1 MEIVQPDT
9 AEIESESTG
18 LFEAGKLMEVVT
30 HDSYMLAGEHLKA
43 VKRLQKKVEEL
54 FAAPKEAAWASHKSI
69 VAAEKKLLEPLKI
82 QEKECSLKVQSYLVE
97 KKRLEDLEF
106 ERRRKIAEE
115 EQERIAS
122 AERLRQED
130 QKLKLAISLEQQGFK
145 EESQEVLNQEVVVV
159 PDQIVMPKVIDESP
173 KVEGVFTRKSYKA
186 KVDNLKLLVDEIA
199 AGRQPLSLIVANEP
213 ILNKM
218 AQALKNELRI
228 PGVSVIENF
237 SITTR
242 LD

>member
-1 MEIVQPDT
+1 MEIVKPDT
-9 AEIESESTG
+9 TEIERESTG
-18 LFEAGKLMEVVT
+18 LFEVGKSLIVVT
-30 HDSYMLAGEHLKA
+30 HEDYMTAGEHLKA
-43 VKRLQKKVEEL
+43 NKRLQKKVEEL
-54 FAAPKEAAWASHKSI
+54 FAAPKEAAWSSHKSI

-82 QEKECSLKVQSYLVE
+82 QEKEWSVKVQSYLIE
-97 KKRLEDLEF
+97 KKRLEDFEF
-106 ERRRKIAEE
+106 ARRRKIAEE
-115 EQERIAS
+115 EQERIA
-122 AERLRQED
+122 ATERLRQED

-145 EESQEVLNQEVVVV
+145 EESQEVLNQEVIVV
-159 PDQIVMPKVIDESP
+159 PDQIVMPKVIDENP

-199 AGRQPLSLIVANEP
+199 AGRQPLNLIVANESV
-213 ILNKM
+213 LNKM
-218 AQALKNELRI
+218 AQALKKELRI